1 MKMRCYLAMTGAEFT
16 AAAKLPEHTAWMACH
31 FSCYGTGLSNLP
43 PSLPEGSM
51 IILNDRT
58 PVQGHDPGLILEQL
72 RLLYEQL
79 KPSCFLLDLQRS
91 GATEIVKTLTQGL
104 PCPVGVTA
112 EYAAAL
118 SCPVFLE
125 PPPLHVP
132 LQEHLAPWKGR
143 EVWLEAALEAER
155 ITVDTQGSQ
164 VEPADIALLDE
175 PVFEEPELHCR
186 YNIRLTENTAVFQLL
201 RAKEDLVRLLEDAQ
215 KRGVTQAVGL
225 YQQLAHSPEDSEN
238 RNI

>member
-16 AAAKLPEHTAWMACH
+16 AAAKLPEHMAWMACH

-72 RLLYEQL
+72 TILYEQL
-79 KPSCFLLDLQRS
+79 APNCFLLDLQRP
-91 GATEIVKTLTQGL
+91 GGTQIVKALTQGL

-112 EYAAAL
+112 AYAKEL

-132 LQEHLAPWKGR
+132 LQEHLAPWEGR

-186 YNIRLTENTAVFQLL
+186 YHIKLTDNTAVFQLL
-201 RAKEDLVRLLEDAQ
+201 RAREDLVRLLEDAQ
-215 KRGVTQAVGL
+215 NFGVTQAVGL
-225 YQQLAHSPEDSEN
+225 YQQLREK
-238 RNI
+238 